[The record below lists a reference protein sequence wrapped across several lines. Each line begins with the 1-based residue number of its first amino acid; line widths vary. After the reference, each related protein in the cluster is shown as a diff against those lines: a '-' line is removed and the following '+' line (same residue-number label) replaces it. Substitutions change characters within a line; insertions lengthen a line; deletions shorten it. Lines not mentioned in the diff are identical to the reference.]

1 MSEIVAEA
9 RLTPGLANI
18 PAKNLQMVMEATL
31 CDRPAPRRNSAK
43 VGVVRRYTAFRPNVS
58 LSGDE
63 MTGPNAMPRL

>member
-18 PAKNLQMVMEATL
+18 PAKNLQMVRPARL
-31 CDRPAPRRNSAK
+31 RDRPDPRVKSAK
-43 VGVVRRYTAFRPNVS
+43 VGVVRRYTVFRPKVS
-58 LSGDE
+58 LNGDE